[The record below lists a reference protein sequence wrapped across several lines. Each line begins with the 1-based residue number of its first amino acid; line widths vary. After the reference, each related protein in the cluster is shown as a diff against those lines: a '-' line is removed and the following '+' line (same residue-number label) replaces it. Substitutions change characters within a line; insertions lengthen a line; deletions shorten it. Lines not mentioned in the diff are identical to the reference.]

1 MTESTGFQL
10 LISTFDD
17 ETAAPQAVAQL
28 SALFRSDLKSMP
40 AVASVVRS
48 AEGTLTIQETSDIG
62 AKQGAAAGALAGGL
76 LGLLSRKRGVVGS
89 AAVGALLGGV
99 LAHKVDTGIPDP
111 RLEAIGQSLENA
123 TSAVVAIVNDE
134 AMGKVRA
141 IVDGFAGATVT
152 EAFDHKTDF
161 IKQIQSGDYAGAL
174 TALANQTEGKVSGA
188 KDVASSA
195 AQDLTSKAQQTLNRN
210 KSE

>member
-28 SALFRSDLKSMP
+28 SALFKSDLKSMP

-62 AKQGAAAGALAGGL
+62 AKQGAAAGALAGSV

-89 AAVGALLGGV
+89 ATVGALLGGV
-99 LAHKVDTGIPDP
+99 LAHKADTGIPDP

-123 TSAVVAIVNDE
+123 TSAVVAIVSDQ
-134 AMGKVRA
+134 AMGKVHA
-141 IVDGFAGATVT
+141 IVDGFAGTTMT

-161 IKQIQSGDYAGAL
+161 IKQVQSGDFAGAL

-188 KDVASSA
+188 ADSA
-195 AQDLTSKAQQTLNRN
+195 TSKAQQMLNRN
-210 KSE
+210 KPE